1 MMYNRINI
9 NMREKDISLISEAYI
24 SMYEPN
30 EPAQFKIGDNV
41 KVNEEKLIK
50 AVRHKNDVYE
60 MLNRGAGVITDI
72 EKGRQ
77 GTIADDY
84 HAASVK
90 FGNSIVLVPV
100 EYLEPIQTEAYKDI
114 NRSSSD
120 IYNMQDNRQDFRDWL
135 EDYGIEPDEEGIYN
149 IDDFRGFGY
158 SNENRVKALFDK
170 DQVNLLFVPEKG
182 LGGKPARNTFNRF
195 DTENIIDWIENYI
208 SIN

>member
-1 MMYNRINI
+1 MYNGVSI
-9 NMREKDISLISEAYI
+9 NMREKDINLISEAYS

-41 KVNEEKLIK
+41 KVNEEK
-50 AVRHKNDVYE
+50 
-60 MLNRGAGVITDI
+60 
-72 EKGRQ
+72 
-77 GTIADDY
+77 
-84 HAASVK
+84 
-90 FGNSIVLVPV
+90 
-100 EYLEPIQTEAYKDI
+100 PIQTEAYKDI
-114 NRSSSD
+114 NRSPSD

-149 IDDFRGFGY
+149 IDDFKGFGY

-195 DTENIIDWIENYI
+195 DTENIIDWVENYI